1 MTGITSHALT
11 VGDRGRFVLPAEV
24 RERHGWGPGTAL
36 VAIDTDTGL
45 LVMSVDEGL
54 AWMRQRLEGRDV
66 VGELLADRR
75 AEVERETA

>member
-1 MTGITSHALT
+1 MAGTTAHALT
-11 VGDRGRFVLPAEV
+11 VGDRGRFVLPAEI
-24 RERHGWGPGTAL
+24 RERHGWEPGTAL

-54 AWMRQRLEGRDV
+54 AWMRHRLEDRDV

-75 AEVERETA
+75 AEVDRETA